1 MDPRRRDQAG
11 KRLIE
16 VLHID
21 RIEEVCWLRC
31 VDRSL
36 WVAIQIEADRRELV
50 EEHER
55 RRRVARSA
63 LGSGRIEKLL

>member
-31 VDRSL
+31 VDRL
-36 WVAIQIEADRRELV
+36 VWVTIQI
-50 EEHER
+50 
-55 RRRVARSA
+55 
-63 LGSGRIEKLL
+63 